1 MSEIQW
7 DKVQKW
13 LAICVVFLC
22 LSLWVQRESPPLQ
35 SLKPNM
41 NRLTA
46 SHVFNFVSWE
56 LEALAEKALFGLLA
70 PQRFMDEEQQSRFV
84 LAYLDD
90 VAEAQRLA
98 NEIDKIFTD
107 PEIADPQTVSQ
118 EQQTSLTQL
127 RDDMTRSAHVAEAIL
142 GEQVSA
148 ILNEG
153 GFGPLQQILP
163 PVSGTFTPLPY
174 LLILSPR
181 DHIEPVYQ
189 QQLIA
194 GLTAADQESL
204 EQQTVERFPDH
215 SAYITGIGGLA
226 VYPAMLLESA
236 SIDWIADVVAHEWTH
251 HYLLFHPLGLY
262 YDRSGETRAINE
274 TSASLVGEWV
284 GQEIILRFY
293 APLRESQKDLPNP
306 LRQAPV
312 AANGDPPPAP
322 EFDFRAEMYHTR
334 VIADQLLAEG
344 KIKDAEWY
352 MEARRRVFVARG
364 YRLRKLNQ
372 AYFAFHG
379 AYAASPGGAAG
390 ADPIGPA
397 VRRLWS
403 ISPTPYD
410 FIRAVAPHTT
420 LVEITTLAPETVP

>member
-1 MSEIQW
+1 
-7 DKVQKW
+7 
-13 LAICVVFLC
+13 
-22 LSLWVQRESPPLQ
+22 
-35 SLKPNM
+35 M

-46 SHVFNFVSWE
+46 SRVFDFVSWE
-56 LEALAEKALFGLLA
+56 LNALAKKALFGLLA
-70 PQRFMDEEQQSRFV
+70 PQRFMDDEQQSRFV

-90 VAEAQRLA
+90 VAEAQSLA

-107 PEIADPQTVSQ
+107 PAIADPQAASQ
-118 EQQTSLTQL
+118 EQQTRLAQL
-127 RDDMTRSAHVAEAIL
+127 RDAMDRSTPVAEAIL
-142 GEQVSA
+142 GEQVSTV
-148 ILNEG
+148 LNAG
-153 GFGPLQQILP
+153 GFGPLYQILP

-181 DHIEPVYQ
+181 DRIEPVYQ

-194 GLTAADQESL
+194 GLTAAEQEEL
-204 EQQTVERFPDH
+204 EQQTVERFPDY
-215 SAYITGIGGLA
+215 SAYVTGIGGLA
-226 VYPAMLLESA
+226 VYPAMLLEST

-251 HYLLFHPLGLY
+251 HYLLFHPLGLN

-274 TSASLVGEWV
+274 TSASLIGEWA
-284 GQEIILRFY
+284 GQEIILRYY
-293 APLRESQKDLPNP
+293 APLSERRKNPPNP
-306 LRQAPV
+306 LRRAP
-312 AANGDPPPAP
+312 APADGDPPAAP

-334 VIADQLLAEG
+334 VVADRLLAEG

-397 VRRLWS
+397 VRRLWA
-403 ISPTPYD
+403 ISATPRD
-410 FIRAVAPHTT
+410 FVHT
-420 LVEITTLAPETVP
+420 IGARTTLAEVTALAPEITP

>member
-7 DKVQKW
+7 GKVQQW
-13 LAICVVFLC
+13 AAICTVFLC
-22 LSLWVQRESPPLQ
+22 LGLWMGRENPSWQ
-35 SLKPNM
+35 DLKPNM

-46 SHVFNFVSWE
+46 SRVFNFVSWE
-56 LEALAEKALFGLLA
+56 LNALAEKALFGLLA
-70 PQRFMDEEQQSRFV
+70 PQRFMDEEQRSRFV

-90 VAEAQRLA
+90 VAETQSLA
-98 NEIDKIFTD
+98 SEIDKIFTD
-107 PEIADPQTVSQ
+107 PSIANPQVASQ
-118 EQQTSLTQL
+118 EQQTRLAQL
-127 RDDMTRSAHVAEAIL
+127 RDAMTRSTHIAEAIL
-142 GEQVSA
+142 GEQIST

-181 DHIEPVYQ
+181 DRIEPVYQ

-194 GLTAADQESL
+194 GLTAAEQEEL
-204 EQQTVERFPDH
+204 EQQTTERFPDY
-215 SAYITGIGGLA
+215 SAYVTGIGGLA
-226 VYPAMLLESA
+226 VYPAMLLEST

-262 YDRSGETRAINE
+262 YDRSGETRALNE

-284 GQEIILRFY
+284 GQEVILRFY
-293 APLRESQKDLPNP
+293 APLSERQKDLPNP
-306 LRQAPV
+306 LHRAP
-312 AANGDPPPAP
+312 APANGDPPAEP

-334 VIADQLLAEG
+334 VVADQLLVEG

-397 VRRLWS
+397 VRRLWA
-403 ISPTPYD
+403 ISDTPRD
-410 FIRAVAPHTT
+410 FIRD
-420 LVEITTLAPETVP
+420 IGSRTTLAEVNALAPEPTP